1 MDGGIKT
8 ADAISGLRWMFNLSA
23 EDAHRIS
30 QFVTTEN
37 QNDLGLL
44 YNSLPAWEKG
54 ALIAKEAVESAGIGG
69 AIGNKAS
76 VASIVGKNRNAGN
89 TIDSGKTKETQIW
102 TETKKKEPVAN
113 AYGHWDKHKSE
124 FPEYQNSKQY
134 VESTHNFIKNP
145 PKGTLIKIR
154 ANGDTLYYNSETNIF
169 AVKNV
174 DGVPKT
180 MFKPNPVDHGYKTN
194 LDYFNAQK

>member
-1 MDGGIKT
+1 MF
-8 ADAISGLRWMFNLSA
+8 GLSE
-23 EDAHRIS
+23 EDAHRLS

-69 AIGNKAS
+69 AIGSQVS
-76 VASIVGKNRNAGN
+76 VASIVGKNRNNVSSA
-89 TIDSGKTKETQIW
+89 TASGKNKETQIW
-102 TETKKKEPVAN
+102 TETNKKEPVAN
-113 AYGHWDKHKSE
+113 AYGHWDKHKNE

-134 VESTHNFIKNP
+134 VEATHNFVKNP
-145 PKGTLIKIR
+145 PKGTLIKAR
-154 ANGDTLYYNSETNIF
+154 ANGDTLYYNPTTNIF
-169 AVKNV
+169 AVKNA

-180 MFKPNPVDHGYKTN
+180 MFKPNPADHGHKTN